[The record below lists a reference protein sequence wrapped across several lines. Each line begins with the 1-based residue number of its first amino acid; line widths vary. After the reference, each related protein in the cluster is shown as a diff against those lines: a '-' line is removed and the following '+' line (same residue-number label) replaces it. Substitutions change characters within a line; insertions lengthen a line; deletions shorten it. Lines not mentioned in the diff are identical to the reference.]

1 MKYESDT
8 NLHDKRLL
16 INPGVINF
24 PSVKNKSKGKIIEN
38 DENFYFDESKKSFIN
53 KNFSKIEPKF
63 SKKLL
68 IKIKLSE
75 PSSSNSNIN
84 NISNNTFSTSRD
96 KILHISSSERM

>member
-1 MKYESDT
+1 LKYESDT

-53 KNFSKIEPKF
+53 
-63 SKKLL
+63 
-68 IKIKLSE
+68 
-75 PSSSNSNIN
+75 
-84 NISNNTFSTSRD
+84 
-96 KILHISSSERM
+96 